1 LRESDDLLSARRAIR
16 LFASV
21 GNAGDFP
28 ACGGFEQTDGI
39 DTAMAKFA
47 GEVEI
52 VFGPDLGDGALFE
65 LLGIVNA
72 LLPLIFAGSHA
83 FDPLGGGHTG
93 GGAIGA
99 EGVEHGVRGEECGCG
114 GGVFVEDGFE
124 ELLDRVE
131 WRVLGW
137 EEGREQDR

>member
-21 GNAGDFP
+21 GDAGDFP

-39 DTAMAKFA
+39 DTAMAEFA
-47 GEVEI
+47 GEVKI

-72 LLPLIFAGSHA
+72 LLPLIFAGRRA
-83 FDPLGGGHTG
+83 G

-99 EGVEHGVRGEECGCG
+99 EGVEHGVGGEECGCG

-137 EEGREQDR
+137 EKGGEQDR